1 MKKTILLATTLML
14 SSTAFASVETQ
25 IGETSLHTDT
35 FASKQAAYD
44 AGLMKA
50 QELRAMTPTEL
61 THELSVFSQRPVYDS
76 LKISDIEVKV
86 EEFAKESG
94 KVAYRA
100 IVDVDYQYQYR
111 ESSNS

>member
-1 MKKTILLATTLML
+1 M
-14 SSTAFASVETQ
+14 
-25 IGETSLHTDT
+25 
-35 FASKQAAYD
+35 
-44 AGLMKA
+44 
-50 QELRAMTPTEL
+50 
-61 THELSVFSQRPVYDS
+61 
-76 LKISDIEVKV
+76 KV